1 MASAEYEYQC
11 LCAEGYEG
19 KSLNQLVFVFVF
31 NIGIDIDYG
40 ST

>member
-1 MASAEYEYQC
+1 MASVEYEYQC

-31 NIGIDIDYG
+31 NVGIDIDYG